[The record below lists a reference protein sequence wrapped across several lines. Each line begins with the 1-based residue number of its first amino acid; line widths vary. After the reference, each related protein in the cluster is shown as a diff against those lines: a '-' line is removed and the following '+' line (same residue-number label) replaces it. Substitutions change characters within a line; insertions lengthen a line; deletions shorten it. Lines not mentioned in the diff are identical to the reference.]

1 MDMEKLDDQVYELL
15 DWKQKVEAIKLVR
28 RTTGWGLRKSKEY
41 VDNLALAA
49 QPAIGAAKEAA
60 LEKEVAALIR
70 QDRFMEAI
78 KLVRERTGWG
88 LRECKTFVDNLLHDR
103 EEKTLD
109 WIAIA
114 SRASQLLAQGRR
126 DEAVEWVK
134 AKTEMS
140 AQEARSYVDFMA
152 QSARRRPRA
161 RKRQLPTQAIA
172 QVRDLLSQGRKI
184 KAIKLVRILTNW
196 GLRESKEYV
205 ESLEA

>member
-1 MDMEKLDDQVYELL
+1 MNMEKLDDQIHELL
-15 DWKQKVEAIKLVR
+15 DQGRKVAAIKLVR

-41 VDNLALAA
+41 IDNLALAA
-49 QPAIGAAKEAA
+49 QPAIGAAAEAA
-60 LEKEVAALIR
+60 LEKEVEALIQ

-88 LRECKTFVDNLLHDR
+88 LRECKTFVDNLLHGR
-103 EEKTLD
+103 EKNILD
-109 WIAIA
+109 GIAIA

-126 DEAVEWVK
+126 DEAVEWVMS
-134 AKTEMS
+134 KTEMS